1 MTTPRLSIWVTSTG
15 RDCAIQCVQETVKQC
30 AGLDYRMLIFESQPD
45 NPHNTV
51 DVFKGLDCDKKVWT
65 GDYPPLGWIYNMF
78 MEYSGDYFLRLDD
91 DCWPVCNPTEMIHEA
106 IELLKAQPVAGSVI
120 SNVPLEMNPR
130 MALDIKTG
138 QSPEGANQIPQ
149 FAGWY
154 NGGVF
159 GPLGMVKHPGSLP
172 VVDKRFIMPWNETC
186 HWRQVEL
193 YHIFDGER
201 RGLLSAYMLKWWGC
215 LGHFSPAG
223 VDGVSRETN
232 LAKYIAYRDKGYYGR
247 RPKSTWAKAFL
258 GTDLPE
264 AKNDIVEGEA

>member
-15 RDCAIQCVQETVKQC
+15 RECAIQCVQETVKQC
-30 AGLDYRMLIFESQPD
+30 KGLDYRMLIFESQPD
-45 NPHNTV
+45 NPHGTV
-51 DVFKGLDCDKKVWT
+51 EAFRALDCDKKVWV

-78 MEYSGDYFLRLDD
+78 SAESGDYFLRLDD

-130 MALDIKTG
+130 MALDVMTG
-138 QSPEGANQIPQ
+138 KWPDGANNIPR
-149 FAGWY
+149 FLGYY
-154 NGGVF
+154 NANKF
-159 GPLGMVKHPGSLP
+159 GPLAMVAHPGSMP
-172 VVDKRFIMPWNETC
+172 VVAKKFIMPWNETC

-215 LGHFSPAG
+215 IGHFSPAG
-223 VDGVSRETN
+223 IDGVSREEN
-232 LAKYIAYRDKGYYGR
+232 LARYLAYAAKGYYGR
-247 RPKSTWAKAFL
+247 RPEDTW
-258 GTDLPE
+258 GTTFQGADVPDRMSHV
-264 AKNDIVEGEA
+264 A